1 MQEIYKRT
9 VWKTNEKTHMYM
21 IIQPGRKIREDRLLI
36 SIAFGK
42 VEMGKERKEEGKA

>member
-9 VWKTNEKTHMYM
+9 VWKTNEKTYMY

-42 VEMGKERKEEGKA
+42 VEMGKGRKEEGKA